1 MSFRPLI
8 RLAKMSRRVNLY
20 HKLLTFFKNKERNR
34 NGWQMRK
41 RSYYNFKL
49 QIISKVCLLNNRW
62 ITCWLN
68 KPDHSWAKSNGPLSK
83 HHNDAFGFFLIIIYF
98 YNSADEKK
106 WKSITIKVICLYG
119 KFWILEKNP
128 WKVGLNSFNIN
139 LLKKLKIVV
148 WK

>member
-68 KPDHSWAKSNGPLSK
+68 KPDHSWAKPNGPLSK
-83 HHNDAFGFFLIIIYF
+83 HHNDAFGIFLIIIYF

-106 WKSITIKVICLYG
+106 WKSITIQVICSYR

-128 WKVGLNSFNIN
+128 WKLDLTALISICKKKIKIN
-139 LLKKLKIVV
+139 VNN
-148 WK
+148 

>member
-20 HKLLTFFKNKERNR
+20 HKLLTFFKNKEWNR

-68 KPDHSWAKSNGPLSK
+68 KPDNSWAKPNGPLSK
-83 HHNDAFGFFLIIIYF
+83 HHNDAFGIFLIIIYF

-106 WKSITIKVICLYG
+106 WKSITIQVICSYR

-128 WKVGLNSFNIN
+128 WKLDSFNIN
-139 LLKKLKIVV
+139 LLKKNKN
-148 WK
+148 KR

>member
-49 QIISKVCLLNNRW
+49 QIISKVCPLNNRW

-68 KPDHSWAKSNGPLSK
+68 KPDNSWAKPNGPLSK
-83 HHNDAFGFFLIIIYF
+83 HHNDAFGIFLIIIYF

-106 WKSITIKVICLYG
+106 WKSITIQVICLYG

-128 WKVGLNSFNIN
+128 WKLDLTALISIC
-139 LLKKLKIVV
+139 
-148 WK
+148 

>member
-20 HKLLTFFKNKERNR
+20 HKLLTFFKNKEWNR

-68 KPDHSWAKSNGPLSK
+68 KPDHSWAKPNGPLSK
-83 HHNDAFGFFLIIIYF
+83 HHNDAFGIFLIIIYF

-106 WKSITIKVICLYG
+106 VKVHNYPSYLFVQKILDSGKKSM
-119 KFWILEKNP
+119 
-128 WKVGLNSFNIN
+128 KVGLNSFNIN
-139 LLKKLKIVV
+139 LLKKNKN
-148 WK
+148 KR

>member
-68 KPDHSWAKSNGPLSK
+68 KPDHSWAKPNGPLSK
-83 HHNDAFGFFLIIIYF
+83 HHNDAFGFFKIIIYF

-106 WKSITIKVICLYG
+106 WKSITIQVICLYG
-119 KFWILEKNP
+119 KFWILEKKSM
-128 WKVGLNSFNIN
+128 KVGLNSFNIN
-139 LLKKLKIVV
+139 LLKKN
-148 WK
+148 

>member
-1 MSFRPLI
+1 MLYKTSLKNKLCIQCIMSFRPLI

-68 KPDHSWAKSNGPLSK
+68 KPDHSSAKPNGPLSK
-83 HHNDAFGFFLIIIYF
+83 HHNDAFGFFKIIIYF
-98 YNSADEKK
+98 YNSADEKSESPYYPSYLFVRK
-106 WKSITIKVICLYG
+106 ILDSG
-119 KFWILEKNP
+119 K
-128 WKVGLNSFNIN
+128 
-139 LLKKLKIVV
+139 KIHES
-148 WK
+148 WT